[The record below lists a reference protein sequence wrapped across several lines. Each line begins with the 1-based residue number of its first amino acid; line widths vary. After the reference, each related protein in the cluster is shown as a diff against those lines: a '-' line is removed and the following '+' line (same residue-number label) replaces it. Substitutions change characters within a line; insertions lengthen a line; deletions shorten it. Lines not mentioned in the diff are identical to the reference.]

1 MHTVEHTDD
10 NGNVRKLLLT
20 DAEYEASLHRAQE
33 NPGDLKTQ
41 KLREVTGEPNH
52 NEPKRDQLNG

>member
-1 MHTVEHTDD
+1 MHVVEHTDE

-33 NPGDLKTQ
+33 NAGDLSPQ
-41 KLREVTGEPNH
+41 RLREVTGEPNH

>member
-1 MHTVEHTDD
+1 MHVVEHTDK

-33 NPGDLKTQ
+33 NAEDVTSQ
-41 KLREVTGEPNH
+41 RLREVTGGPNH
-52 NEPKRDQLNG
+52 NETKRDQLNG

>member
-1 MHTVEHTDD
+1 MHVVEHTDE

-33 NPGDLKTQ
+33 NAGRSMASRCHD
-41 KLREVTGEPNH
+41 
-52 NEPKRDQLNG
+52 